1 MKVSKEKIQA
11 YALGQNCSHEVQKV
25 AERILNHNL
34 FKRFNRFA
42 FYYLGEG
49 DADIIDCLL
58 DFSCFGAEL
67 KIEVPQEVHPFK
79 SMQFFGMTPEESL
92 FRLFDEINDR
102 PGLSDVMEGRKFTVE
117 GSRRTY
123 VYSSTIMHYCFA
135 KGRISVK
142 QALDIMASAA

>member
-11 YALGQNCSHEVQKV
+11 YALDENCSQEVKRV
-25 AERILNHNL
+25 AERILNQNL
-34 FKRFNRFA
+34 SSRFNRFA
-42 FYYLGEG
+42 FYYSGQA
-49 DADIIDCLL
+49 DADLIDCLL

-102 PGLSDVMEGRKFTVE
+102 PELSDVMEGRQFTVA
-117 GSRRTY
+117 GSRKKY
-123 VYSSTIMHYCFA
+123 AYSSTIMHYCFA
-135 KGRISVK
+135 KGRINVEE
-142 QALDIMASAA
+142 ALDIMASAT

>member
-1 MKVSKEKIQA
+1 MKVLKEKIQA
-11 YALGQNCSHEVQKV
+11 YALGQNCSQEVQEV
-25 AERILNHNL
+25 AEHILNQNL
-34 FKRFNRFA
+34 FSRFNRFA
-42 FYYLGEG
+42 FYYSGQA
-49 DADIIDCLL
+49 DADLIDCLL

-92 FRLFDEINDR
+92 SSLFDETTDR
-102 PGLSDVMEGRKFTVE
+102 PELSDIMEGCLFMVAGSKRK
-117 GSRRTY
+117 Y